1 MSKHRRKQI
10 KIIIQRKDKTN
21 KSKCKENTSATPTK
35 CPQGEEKFKEL
46 EKTILYRSPRQ
57 GGILSPKRL
66 RYLCGFS
73 ISHLST
79 HFLHV
84 TMTYGFYFVGGR
96 PGGGEVLLGISGW
109 GCAART
115 LGPSTYTRASSAE
128 FCSPILE

>member
-1 MSKHRRKQI
+1 MSTGRRK
-10 KIIIQRKDKTN
+10 IQ
-21 KSKCKENTSATPTK
+21 
-35 CPQGEEKFKEL
+35 EL

-57 GGILSPKRL
+57 GGILSPKLL

-96 PGGGEVLLGISGW
+96 PGGGVLLGISGW
-109 GCAART
+109 GCA
-115 LGPSTYTRASSAE
+115 LGPWDPQ
-128 FCSPILE
+128 PIPELVQLNFATLY